1 VDDRFKALNTW
12 LSFTAFVMAVAV
24 LYWAQVVLVPV
35 ALAGLITFILA
46 GPVTRLQRR
55 IGRVPA
61 VFLVVAIVFGG
72 LTAATWVLSRELTSL
87 VADLP
92 AYRANIREKAA
103 DVRRASRGG
112 SVDEVQKTLTDIQ
125 QELQED
131 EGTRGS
137 TAAPLVVTSDQQ
149 ASLWGFPSWLGPA
162 MGPLATGGLVITMVI
177 FMLLERED
185 LRGRIIS
192 VVGHGHLAVTTRA
205 FEEAGGRVSRQ
216 LLMQALVNAIYGV
229 GVGVGLW
236 LIGVP
241 YFVLWAALAAAL
253 RFIPYVGPLVAAAAP
268 LAVALAALPGWTRP
282 IYVAVLFVGLEL
294 VTNLV
299 LETVLYAG
307 AAGVS
312 QVGLL
317 ISVAFW
323 TWLWGPMGLLL
334 ATPLTV
340 CVVVLGKYVSG
351 LEFLATLMSDRPTM
365 TLDQRYYQRLLARD
379 IVEAGDILEQSSTAG
394 SPDLVFDAVMIPA
407 LVFAERDR
415 LEQRVSADE
424 EQAVVDATRELLADL
439 GVAGQ
444 EAAAGHQ
451 AANGAR
457 IVVGV
462 PVNGAADEV
471 ALSML
476 SRLVLPAGIEMT
488 VLSPRVL
495 ASEVV
500 DRLRSM
506 PGSIL
511 CLGDLP
517 PSPPTRARYLVK
529 KFRVALPDL
538 PIVVGRWAPPDLAD
552 LDSTPLLEAGATRVA
567 STLGETR
574 RHVLELAALAVRNHD
589 AA

>member
-1 VDDRFKALNTW
+1 VEDRLKALGTW
-12 LSFTAFVMAVAV
+12 LSFTGFVMAVAI
-24 LYWAQVVLVPV
+24 LYWAQVVLVP
-35 ALAGLITFILA
+35 LATAALITFILA
-46 GPVTRLQRR
+46 APVTRLQRR
-55 IGRVPA
+55 IGRVAA
-61 VFLVVAIVFGG
+61 VCLVVTVVFGG
-72 LTAATWVLSRELTSL
+72 LAAATWVLSRELTAL

-92 AYRANIREKAA
+92 AYRANIRQKAG

-112 SVDEVQKTLTDIQ
+112 SVDEVQKTLTEIQ
-125 QELQED
+125 DELR
-131 EGTRGS
+131 EGEASRGS
-137 TAAPLVVTSDQQ
+137 SAAPVVVTSEQQ

-162 MGPLATGGLVITMVI
+162 MGPLATAGLVITMVI

-185 LRGRIIS
+185 LRSRIIS

-205 FEEAGGRVSRQ
+205 FEEAGARVSRQ
-216 LLMQALVNAIYGV
+216 LLMQALVNAIYGACV
-229 GVGVGLW
+229 GAGLW

-241 YFVLWAALAAAL
+241 YFLLWAALAAAL
-253 RFIPYVGPLVAAAAP
+253 RFIPYVGPLVAAVAP

-282 IYVAVLFVGLEL
+282 VYVALLFVALEL
-294 VTNLV
+294 VTNIV

-317 ISVAFW
+317 VSVAFW

-379 IVEAGDILEQSSTAG
+379 IVEASDILEQSGTSMP
-394 SPDLVFDAVMIPA
+394 PDQVFDAVMVPA
-407 LVFAERDR
+407 LVYAERDR
-415 LEQRVSADE
+415 LEERVSAEE
-424 EQAVVDATRELLADL
+424 EQIVVDATGELLADF
-439 GVAGQ
+439 GAAGQ
-444 EAAAGHQ
+444 TSTTEQGVSGTVRH
-451 AANGAR
+451 
-457 IVVGV
+457 VVGV
-462 PVNGAADEV
+462 PVNGAGDEA
-471 ALSML
+471 ALLML
-476 SRLVLPAGIEMT
+476 SALIAPAGIAMD

-500 DRLRSM
+500 ERLRST

-529 KFRVALPDL
+529 KFRSALPDL
-538 PIVVGRWAPPDLAD
+538 PIVVGRWAPPSLAD
-552 LDSTPLLEAGATRVA
+552 LDQAPLLEAGATRVA
-567 STLGETR
+567 STLGDTR
-574 RHVLELAALAVRNHD
+574 RQLTELAAVAVRNND

>member
-1 VDDRFKALNTW
+1 MEDRFKALNTW
-12 LSFTAFVMAVAV
+12 LSFTGFVMAVGI

-35 ALAGLITFILA
+35 AMAALITFMLA

-61 VFLVVAIVFGG
+61 VGLVVAVVFAG

-112 SVDEVQKTLTDIQ
+112 SVGEVQKTLTDIQ
-125 QELQED
+125 QEFQQD
-131 EGTRGS
+131 QGTRGS
-137 TAAPLVVTSDQQ
+137 AATPLVVSSEQQ

-205 FEEAGGRVSRQ
+205 FEEAGARVSRQ
-216 LLMQALVNAIYGV
+216 LLMQALVNAIYGI

-241 YFVLWAALAAAL
+241 YFVLWGALAAAL
-253 RFIPYVGPLVAAAAP
+253 RFIPYVGPLIAAVAP
-268 LAVALAALPGWTRP
+268 FAVALAALPGWTRP
-282 IYVAVLFVGLEL
+282 IYVALLFVGLEL

-317 ISVAFW
+317 VSVAFW

-351 LEFLATLMSDRPTM
+351 LEFLATLMSDQPTM
-365 TLDQRYYQRLLARD
+365 TIDQRYYQRLLARD
-379 IVEAGDILEQSSTAG
+379 IVEAGDILEQSGTAE
-394 SPDLVFDAVMIPA
+394 SRDQVFDAVMVPA
-407 LVFAERDR
+407 LVYAERDR
-415 LEQRVSADE
+415 LEERVSAEE
-424 EQAVVDATRELLADL
+424 EQDVVEATRELLGDL
-439 GVAGQ
+439 GGSEPVSLTEQ
-444 EAAAGHQ
+444 AAAGD
-451 AANGAR
+451 AR
-457 IVVGV
+457 IVIGV

-471 ALSML
+471 ALLML
-476 SRLVLPAGIEMT
+476 STLIAPVGIAMT

-500 DRLRSM
+500 ERLRST

-511 CLGDLP
+511 CLGDLR

-529 KFRVALPDL
+529 KFRSALPDL

-552 LDSTPLLEAGATRVA
+552 LDLGPLLEAGATRVA
-567 STLGETR
+567 STLVETR
-574 RHVLELAALAVRNHD
+574 RHVTELAAVTVRNHD

>member
-1 VDDRFKALNTW
+1 
-12 LSFTAFVMAVAV
+12 
-24 LYWAQVVLVPV
+24 
-35 ALAGLITFILA
+35 
-46 GPVTRLQRR
+46 VTRLQRR

-61 VFLVVAIVFGG
+61 VCLVVAVVFGG
-72 LTAATWVLSRELTSL
+72 LTTATWVLSRELTAL
-87 VADLP
+87 VAELP
-92 AYRANIREKAA
+92 AYRANIRQKAQ

-112 SVDEVQKTLTDIQ
+112 SVDEVQKTLTDIKK
-125 QELQED
+125 EFQED
-131 EGTRGS
+131 QGTRGS

-205 FEEAGGRVSRQ
+205 FEEAGARVSRQ
-216 LLMQALVNAIYGV
+216 LLMQALVNAIYGA

-241 YFVLWAALAAAL
+241 YFVLWGALAAAL
-253 RFIPYVGPLVAAAAP
+253 RFIPYVGSLIAAAAP

-312 QVGLL
+312 QVALL
-317 ISVAFW
+317 VSVAFW

-365 TLDQRYYQRLLARD
+365 TIDQRSKA
-379 IVEAGDILEQSSTAG
+379 IFVE
-394 SPDLVFDAVMIPA
+394 P
-407 LVFAERDR
+407 
-415 LEQRVSADE
+415 
-424 EQAVVDATRELLADL
+424 
-439 GVAGQ
+439 
-444 EAAAGHQ
+444 
-451 AANGAR
+451 
-457 IVVGV
+457 
-462 PVNGAADEV
+462 
-471 ALSML
+471 
-476 SRLVLPAGIEMT
+476 
-488 VLSPRVL
+488 
-495 ASEVV
+495 
-500 DRLRSM
+500 
-506 PGSIL
+506 
-511 CLGDLP
+511 
-517 PSPPTRARYLVK
+517 
-529 KFRVALPDL
+529 
-538 PIVVGRWAPPDLAD
+538 
-552 LDSTPLLEAGATRVA
+552 
-567 STLGETR
+567 
-574 RHVLELAALAVRNHD
+574 
-589 AA
+589 